1 MPSEYTHKDGGRYII
16 TENLVIDKNNGLVG
30 RNGQRFGNS
39 QQARMLRS
47 GDREILVTFS
57 LPQAFFD
64 PIEVEVDFP
73 EELKANKAVEG
84 EVTEVEIPVLLS
96 NKDEASQVVVR
107 ETLNSAPSN
116 FLAMLK
122 RRVVKKL
129 GLEEKEG
136 TNED

>member
-1 MPSEYTHKDGGRYII
+1 MPSSYDHSTKRYII
-16 TENLVIDKNNGLVG
+16 TENLVINKHNGLVG
-30 RNGQRFGNS
+30 RNGQRFGSS
-39 QQARMLRS
+39 QQARNLKS
-47 GDREILVTFS
+47 GDREIQVCFS
-57 LPQAFFD
+57 LPSQFFD

-73 EELKANKAVEG
+73 EELKVNKAVEG
-84 EVTEVEIPVLLS
+84 AVTEVEIPVVLADR
-96 NKDEASQVVVR
+96 DEAARVMVR
-107 ETLNSAPSN
+107 ETLTSAPSN